1 MKTKQSLLGKIFSG
15 SGWAV
20 FTMFVWE
27 LVEELLE
34 NLLAYAITS
43 ACGFFIV
50 KAISTLGIVLATQGI
65 KVLIKSI
72 LFPYIKTLTYKEGND
87 KVTALKKYWTKVW
100 GNKITGT
107 IAGIGFA
114 GISYFQ
120 TLIPY
125 ASHCWWIALIVFV
138 VFFNI
143 GIFFG
148 GETLKQIQER
158 LADAL
163 LKKDQKKV
171 IKEAQKRISDLK
183 KKATQTETE
192 KAKLE
197 AKEKADKEFNEKVEK
212 AMAELQA
219 KENAK

>member
-1 MKTKQSLLGKIFSG
+1 MKTKQSLSGKIFSW

-27 LVEELLE
+27 LIEEGLE
-34 NLLAYAITS
+34 NLLAFAIS
-43 ACGFFIV
+43 GACAFFIV

-65 KVLIKSI
+65 KVLIKSF

-87 KVTALKKYWTKVW
+87 KVKALKNYWTKVW

-107 IAGIGFA
+107 LAGIGFA

-120 TLIPY
+120 TLIPF
-125 ASHCWWIALIVFV
+125 ATHCWWIALIVFV
-138 VFFNI
+138 VFFNLA
-143 GIFFG
+143 IFFG

-158 LADAL
+158 LSDAL

-171 IKEAQKRISDLK
+171 IKEAQKRIIALK

-212 AMAELQA
+212 AMADLQA
-219 KENAK
+219 KENEK